1 MLYILCYTIL
11 YTYVLQ
17 VMELKHLMHHASV
30 GGGGGNYSV
39 SSRIMKFRQTVSV
52 HQVPPALLDTADPT
66 TANTNTTGTTL
77 TTTTVIAGSESEVQG
92 TGIGIAILPV
102 IEEGDESHHH
112 EGEAVI

>member
-1 MLYILCYTIL
+1 
-11 YTYVLQ
+11 
-17 VMELKHLMHHASV
+17 MELKHLMHHASV
-30 GGGGGNYSV
+30 GYGGGNYSV
-39 SSRIMKFRQTVSV
+39 SSRIMMFRQTVSV
-52 HQVPPALLDTADPT
+52 HQVPPALLDTADPI
-66 TANTNTTGTTL
+66 TANTNTTDATL